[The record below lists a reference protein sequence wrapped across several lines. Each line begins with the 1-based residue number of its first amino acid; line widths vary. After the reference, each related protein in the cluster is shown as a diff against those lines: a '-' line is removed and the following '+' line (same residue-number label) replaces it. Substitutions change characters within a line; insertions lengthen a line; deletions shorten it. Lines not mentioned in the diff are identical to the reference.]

1 LNIKRMIPRSRI
13 ALIVIVLGIA
23 GLSCMC
29 PLGSLIP
36 AVPTNQSSLLTPPPV
51 PTGWKLSTDPSG
63 ACQVA
68 TPPDWQLG
76 TDFFL
81 QAGSTNPGPMASK
94 PGQFPPMGLA
104 LWGVDQITQLP
115 QGQQFQIRTSLVTG
129 DHVCSV
135 WRIKDSTD
143 FTAAERTTMEQVGK
157 TLQEVH

>member
-1 LNIKRMIPRSRI
+1 MPRITPKSRI
-13 ALIVIVLGIA
+13 AIIVIVLCVA
-23 GLSCMC
+23 GLSCVC
-29 PLGSLIP
+29 PLGSI
-36 AVPTNQSSLLTPPPV
+36 VPTVPPNPNSSPTPPTV
-51 PTGWKLSTDPSG
+51 PAGWKLSQDPTGS
-63 ACQVA
+63 CQVA

-81 QAGSTNPGPMASK
+81 QAGSTNPGPIASK

-115 QGQQFQIRTSLVTG
+115 PGQQFQIRTSLVTG

-143 FTAAERTTMEQVGK
+143 FTNDERNTMEQVGK